1 MQSLIMTTFSTV
13 RGIVVL
19 TSMFDQQAV
28 KLLKAQ
34 QRKARLLAN

>member
-1 MQSLIMTTFSTV
+1 MQLLIMTTFSPV

-28 KLLKAQ
+28 KRLNAQ
-34 QRKARLLAN
+34 QRKARLLAS

>member
-1 MQSLIMTTFSTV
+1 MQSRIMTTFSTV

-28 KLLKAQ
+28 KLLNAQ